1 MKKQR
6 LLLLLL
12 LTFAFGALAWWL
24 TFSES
29 SPFSRF
35 IPDPHPATVAYLTGN
50 VERLADESSEWTSV
64 SIGDTLLPKDRLR
77 TADGANV
84 LLVFG
89 ADASVFVGQRSEIR
103 FTEGLT
109 LTEGEL
115 SYKRMKGTELVPA
128 DLTTPD
134 GTFTLGSRLP
144 GDIEEVWITRSS
156 RGTHAAVDRG
166 TAAWTTRN
174 GESRALLQGDYL
186 QHESVSV
193 MGARQR
199 ITFPEA
205 GEMFTQGYMFRGFTV
220 VWSPDSTA
228 TGYRI
233 ELSKIDD
240 TGSPY
245 MTWTDTQTN
254 AHRVRDLDEGTYSL
268 RVWAFGA
275 DGRRSLWSETVGI
288 SIGGRYFSA
297 LNPPQSWEEPIR
309 FDVSP
314 YRDHLLLG
322 GWLRKDLVDTH
333 EIVFYALTDAWW
345 IQPSTDDFRIT
356 TNEDGYFE
364 AFCNQ
369 ARSIYVMVVRKGEG
383 EFPESAPRSRFLPIP
398 DGKHILYHL
407 EKPLRT

>member
-89 ADASVFVGQRSEIR
+89 TDASVFVGQRSEIR

-134 GTFTLGSRLP
+134 GTLTLGSRLP

-186 QHESVSV
+186 QFESVSV
-193 MGARQR
+193 MGAPQR

-240 TGSPY
+240 AGSPY
-245 MTWTDTQTN
+245 MTWTDSQTN

-314 YRDHLLLG
+314 YRDQLLLG

-356 TNEDGYFE
+356 ANEDGYFE

-383 EFPESAPRSRFLPIP
+383 EFPESAPRSRFLPFP

-407 EKPLRT
+407 EKPLRP

>member
-12 LTFAFGALAWWL
+12 LTIAFGALAWWL
-24 TFSES
+24 TFSDS
-29 SPFSRF
+29 SPFARF
-35 IPDPHPATVAYLTGN
+35 IPDPHPATVAYLTGT
-50 VERLADESSEWTSV
+50 VERLSDESTEWSTV
-64 SIGDTLLPKDRLR
+64 SIGDTLLPKDQLR
-77 TADGANV
+77 TADGASV

-89 ADASVFVGQRSEIR
+89 ADATVFIGQRSDVR
-103 FTEGLT
+103 FTEGIT
-109 LTEGEL
+109 LQSGEL

-134 GTFTLGSRLP
+134 GTLTLGSRLP
-144 GDIEEVWITRSS
+144 GDIEEVWISRTN

-166 TAAWTTRN
+166 SAAWTTRN
-174 GESRALLQGDYL
+174 GESRTLLQGDYL
-186 QHESVSV
+186 QFESVSV
-193 MGARQR
+193 MGAPQR

-220 VWSPDSTA
+220 VWTPDSAA

-240 TGSPY
+240 AGKPY
-245 MTWTDTQTN
+245 MTWTDTETN

-288 SIGGRYFSA
+288 SIGGRFFSA
-297 LNPPQSWEEPIR
+297 LNAPQSWEEPIR

-314 YRDHLLLG
+314 YRDQLLLG
-322 GWLRKDLVDTH
+322 GWLRKDLVETH

-356 TNEDGYFE
+356 ANEDGYFE
-364 AFCNQ
+364 AFCNS

-383 EFPESAPRSRFLPIP
+383 EFPESAPRSRFLPFP
-398 DGKHILYHL
+398 DGKHILYHI
-407 EKPLRT
+407 EKPLRP